1 MCIYTCVCLYI
12 YLCVLVVVLTFQM
25 ASELVRMDFLAS
37 ASREASR
44 GCTAARFT
52 AHGSSITIFL
62 VARMSWRKYHQ
73 ERAARPVSPEGGY
86 GRVCHPSILDVWVGD
101 LVVCE
106 AIPRASQGFRLLGC
120 LGDVAECRDSQSP
133 LYIYIYHGRVAHAIW
148 NLLLIYSGLL
158 YTYI

>member
-1 MCIYTCVCLYI
+1 MQIYNLKKRKHHH
-12 YLCVLVVVLTFQM
+12 L
-25 ASELVRMDFLAS
+25 SEWISLPLRA
-37 ASREASR
+37 EKHR
-44 GCTAARFT
+44 GDVPPQDFT
-52 AHGSSITIFL
+52 AHGSSITIIL

-133 LYIYIYHGRVAHAIW
+133 LYIYISRTGCTCYLEPA
-148 NLLLIYSGLL
+148 
-158 YTYI
+158 TYIQRPPIYIYIRPWAINDEHVKM